1 MGYHCL
7 RHAAASEMAAKG
19 DPLTQTQK
27 YLGHER
33 AITTDIY
40 LQSLGHNSLRAAAEA
55 LDDIESYDCATE
67 CATGGSH
74 KT

>member
-1 MGYHCL
+1 MGYHSL

-19 DPLTQTQK
+19 IPLTKIQK

-33 AITTDIY
+33 ATTTDLY

-55 LDDIESYDCATE
+55 LDDDCAPICVPE
-67 CATGGSH
+67 VAH
-74 KT
+74 KS

>member
-19 DPLTQTQK
+19 VPLTEIQK

-33 AITTDIY
+33 ATTTDIY
-40 LQSLGHNSLRAAAEA
+40 LQSLGHNSLRAAANA
-55 LDDIESYDCATE
+55 LDDDCATRVRQ
-67 CATGGSH
+67 AGRT